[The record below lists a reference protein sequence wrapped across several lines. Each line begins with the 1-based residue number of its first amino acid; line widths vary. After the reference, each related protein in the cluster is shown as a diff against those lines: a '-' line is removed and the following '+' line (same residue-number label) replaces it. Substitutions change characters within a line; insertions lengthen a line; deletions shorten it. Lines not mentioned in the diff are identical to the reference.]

1 VVRSYEMKSRTTRSA
16 VLLVFVL
23 FGCRQVDGPEAS
35 PGDYVAEIEEWRS
48 EREESL
54 RQPDSWLSVVGL
66 FWLEEGDNTF
76 GADPSNDIVFPGTA
90 VPAHAGV
97 FELTEEK
104 VVIRVES
111 GTPVLY
117 EGRQIETLELV
128 SDGAGEPTVLQLGS
142 LSFYVIE
149 RAGRFGVRLKDAE
162 SEALAAFEG
171 LDYFPVDRAWRI
183 EARFDQYDEP
193 RTLRVPNILGS
204 STEQSSPG
212 VAVFVIGG
220 REYRLSPIGGPEEEL
235 FFVFGDQTNGHE
247 TYGGGRFLY
256 PDGPSAAGSLILDFN
271 KAYSPPCVFTAYATC
286 PLPPRE
292 NKLASRI
299 DAGEKVYGSGH

>member
-1 VVRSYEMKSRTTRSA
+1 MKSRGTRSA
-16 VLLVFVL
+16 VLLAFVL
-23 FGCRQVDGPEAS
+23 FSCRQVSS
-35 PGDYVAEIEEWRS
+35 PGASSGDHVAEIEQWRS
-48 EREESL
+48 EREEGL
-54 RQPDSWLSVVGL
+54 RKSDSWLSVVGL

-76 GADPSNDIVFPGTA
+76 GAEPSNDLLFPGTG

-97 FELTEEK
+97 FELFEGR

-111 GTPVLY
+111 GVNVLH
-117 EGRQIETLELV
+117 EGQQVDTLELV
-128 SDGAGEPTVLQLGS
+128 SDTSGEPTVLQLGS

-149 RAGRFGVRLKDAE
+149 RAGRLGVRLKDAE
-162 SEALAAFEG
+162 SEALADFEG

-183 EARFDQYDEP
+183 EARFDQHDEP
-193 RTLRVPNILGS
+193 RTIRVPNILGS
-204 STEQSSPG
+204 SSEQPSPG
-212 VAVFVIGG
+212 VAVFDIGG
-220 REYRLSPIGGPEEEL
+220 REYRLSPIGGPGEKL

-256 PDGPSAAGSLILDFN
+256 ADGPSAAGSLILDFN
-271 KAYSPPCVFTAYATC
+271 KAYSPPCVFTAHATC

-292 NKLASRI
+292 NKLALGI

>member
-1 VVRSYEMKSRTTRSA
+1 MKSHGIGSA

-23 FGCRQVDGPEAS
+23 FSCRQVDGPGAS

-54 RQPDSWLSVVGL
+54 RQQDSWLSVVEL
-66 FWLEEGDNTF
+66 FWLEEGNNTF
-76 GADPSNDIVFPGTA
+76 GADPSNALVFPGTG

-97 FELTEEK
+97 FELIEK
-104 VVIRVES
+104 TVVIRVASE
-111 GTPVLY
+111 TPVLH
-117 EGRQIETLELV
+117 EGRQIESLELV
-128 SDGAGEPTVLQLGS
+128 SDAAGEPTVLELGS

-149 RAGRFGVRLKDAE
+149 RADRLGVRLKDAE
-162 SEALAAFEG
+162 SEALTAFEG

-204 STEQSSPG
+204 SSDQPSPG
-212 VAVFVIGG
+212 VAVFQVRG

-235 FFVFGDQTNGHE
+235 FFVFGDQTNGRE
-247 TYGGGRFLY
+247 TYGGGRFLDTDW
-256 PDGPSAAGSLILDFN
+256 PTAAGSLILDFN

-292 NKLASRI
+292 NKLALRI
-299 DAGEKVYGSGH
+299 EAGEKVYGSGH